1 MGKKD
6 QQTGERK
13 TGKDKAK
20 KTFDKYGK
28 YTNKHVRMMEDIK
41 EKQTLKLTI
50 REKETEN
57 ENENENEKEKKETKK
72 NSKKGNKK

>member
-28 YTNKHVRMMEDIK
+28 YTNKHLRIMEEIK
-41 EKQTLKLTI
+41 EKQTLKQTI
-50 REKETEN
+50 Q
-57 ENENENEKEKKETKK
+57 ENEKEKETKK
-72 NSKKGNKK
+72 NNKKGNKK

>member
-28 YTNKHVRMMEDIK
+28 YTNKHIRMMEEIT
-41 EKQTLKLTI
+41 EKQIQKQTVEEAK
-50 REKETEN
+50 
-57 ENENENEKEKKETKK
+57 KKETKK
-72 NSKKGNKK
+72 ETKK

>member
-41 EKQTLKLTI
+41 EKQTLKQI
-50 REKETEN
+50 IQEKENEN
-57 ENENENEKEKKETKK
+57 ENENENEKKETKK
-72 NSKKGNKK
+72 NNKKGNKK

>member
-13 TGKDKAK
+13 TRKDKAK

-28 YTNKHVRMMEDIK
+28 YTNKHIRMMEEIK
-41 EKQTLKLTI
+41 EKQIQKQTL
-50 REKETEN
+50 EEA
-57 ENENENEKEKKETKK
+57 KKRKQK
-72 NSKKGNKK
+72 SKFL

>member
-41 EKQTLKLTI
+41 EKQTLKQI
-50 REKETEN
+50 IQEN
-57 ENENENEKEKKETKK
+57 ENENETEKKETKK
-72 NSKKGNKK
+72 NNKKGNKK

>member
-13 TGKDKAK
+13 TGKDKSK

-41 EKQTLKLTI
+41 EKQTLKQTI
-50 REKETEN
+50 Q
-57 ENENENEKEKKETKK
+57 ENEKEKKEIIK
-72 NSKKGNKK
+72 NNKKGNKK

>member
-41 EKQTLKLTI
+41 EKQTLKQI
-50 REKETEN
+50 IQEKEN
-57 ENENENEKEKKETKK
+57 ENEKKETKK
-72 NSKKGNKK
+72 NNKKGNKK

>member
-13 TGKDKAK
+13 TGNDKAK

-28 YTNKHVRMMEDIK
+28 YTNKHLRIMEEIK
-41 EKQTLKLTI
+41 EKQTLKQTI
-50 REKETEN
+50 Q
-57 ENENENEKEKKETKK
+57 ENEKEKKEIIK
-72 NSKKGNKK
+72 NNKKGNKK

>member
-41 EKQTLKLTI
+41 EKQTLKQI
-50 REKETEN
+50 IQEKEN

-72 NSKKGNKK
+72 NNKKGNKK